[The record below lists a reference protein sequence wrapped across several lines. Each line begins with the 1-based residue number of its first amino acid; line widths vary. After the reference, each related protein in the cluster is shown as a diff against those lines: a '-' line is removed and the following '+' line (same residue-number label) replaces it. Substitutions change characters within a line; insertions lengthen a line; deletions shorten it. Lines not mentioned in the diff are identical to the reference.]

1 MRSATTVFWLRVT
14 IPVNQEL
21 KVKEIVNPRMT
32 FKVNGK
38 AVELQPNDGQSST
51 FPSEAYFA
59 VEPLIPGDKLEFHA
73 EAEGFEPISAQ
84 TVIPQEIKDL
94 TLSASMIPGPNPDYY
109 VAALDDRASQAPYRR
124 TNAYLLRVGYFV
136 YKVNITIFTKNNDV

>member
-1 MRSATTVFWLRVT
+1 METDPLLFFQCLPGAQDTTVFWLRAT

-73 EAEGFEPISAQ
+73 EAEGFEPISA
-84 TVIPQEIKDL
+84 
-94 TLSASMIPGPNPDYY
+94 S
-109 VAALDDRASQAPYRR
+109 
-124 TNAYLLRVGYFV
+124 
-136 YKVNITIFTKNNDV
+136 

>member
-1 MRSATTVFWLRVT
+1 MKILRSATTVFWLRVT

-73 EAEGFEPISAQ
+73 EPFEPISAQ

-94 TLSASMIPGPNPDYY
+94 
-109 VAALDDRASQAPYRR
+109 YRY
-124 TNAYLLRVGYFV
+124 NLWGNYLGTWLILLLVV
-136 YKVNITIFTKNNDV
+136 I

>member
-1 MRSATTVFWLRVT
+1 MKILRSATTVFWLRVT

-38 AVELQPNDGQSST
+38 AVELQLNDGQSST

-59 VEPLIPGDKLEFHA
+59 VEPLIPGDKLEFH
-73 EAEGFEPISAQ
+73 
-84 TVIPQEIKDL
+84 
-94 TLSASMIPGPNPDYY
+94 
-109 VAALDDRASQAPYRR
+109 RR
-124 TNAYLLRVGYFV
+124 THPKFKCFCSICVLWIYFSFH
-136 YKVNITIFTKNNDV
+136 ITDYFFSPRTHHLMNGMRLSNSYSNGDSIYTAIVRRIYMHNEDICVLVFRK

>member
-38 AVELQPNDGQSST
+38 AAELQLNDGQSST

-73 EAEGFEPISAQ
+73 EAEGFEHISAQ

-109 VAALDDRASQAPYRR
+109 VAALDDRASQGIWIDLS
-124 TNAYLLRVGYFV
+124 NLLTRGMHKNYFLHKALIIN
-136 YKVNITIFTKNNDV
+136 Y

>member
-59 VEPLIPGDKLEFHA
+59 VEPLIPGDKLEFHRRTHPKFKCLRSICILRIYFSFHA
-73 EAEGFEPISAQ
+73 TNSELSVHRVYYSIAPPSTGITAPVMYDAISLARKSAALA
-84 TVIPQEIKDL
+84 IS
-94 TLSASMIPGPNPDYY
+94 SASPILARG
-109 VAALDDRASQAPYRR
+109 
-124 TNAYLLRVGYFV
+124 
-136 YKVNITIFTKNNDV
+136 IF

>member
-38 AVELQPNDGQSST
+38 AVELQLNDGQSST
-51 FPSEAYFA
+51 FPSEEYFP

-73 EAEGFEPISAQ
+73 EP
-84 TVIPQEIKDL
+84 K
-94 TLSASMIPGPNPDYY
+94 
-109 VAALDDRASQAPYRR
+109 ALNLFLPRP
-124 TNAYLLRVGYFV
+124 
-136 YKVNITIFTKNNDV
+136 